1 MNRREAIKYIKTN
14 IAKADIT
21 PPEIKPIIATYLI
34 QRAIGFK
41 LDDKIIESDVKSV
54 TTYLKEVKFINSSE
68 DPNAGETTLAY
79 ASGISNEIRE
89 AQIVFYVDRVKDESP
104 KELYRNFAHE
114 MDHILH
120 YLAEKIDENDKPN
133 SNNFHS
139 YDIKEGEWDRS
150 FHENIVERIASMLVE
165 DTTKYNPFYSTN
177 FSGYGYS
184 GWCLEMFLAG
194 FGLGEYECLK
204 NSLKSKNVLKRY
216 ISDNKPFDY
225 NEVDDTSNAFEHCYN
240 YLHKAMYREKI
251 SDEYTENMRI
261 LDLRYRFI
269 RYDEYL

>member
-1 MNRREAIKYIKTN
+1 MNRRQAIKYIKTN

-21 PPEIKPIIATYLI
+21 PPEMKPIIATYLI
-34 QRAIGFK
+34 QRAIGFD

-54 TTYLKEVKFINSSE
+54 TTYLKEVKFVDSSE
-68 DPNAGETTLAY
+68 QPDAGETTVAY
-79 ASGISNEIRE
+79 ATGIDDETRE
-89 AQIVFYVDRVKDESP
+89 AQIVLFADRIKDYSP
-104 KELYRNFAHE
+104 KELYRTFAHE

-120 YLAEKIDENDKPN
+120 YLAEKIDDNDKPN

-139 YDIKEGEWDRS
+139 YDNKEGEWDSS

-177 FSGYGYS
+177 FNLYRNS

-216 ISDNKPFDY
+216 ISNNKPFDY
-225 NEVDDTSNAFEHCYN
+225 DEVDDTFNAFEHCYN
-240 YLHKAMYREKI
+240 YLHNAMYGEKI
-251 SDEYTENMRI
+251 SDEYTENMRT

>member
-1 MNRREAIKYIKTN
+1 MNRRQAIKYIKTN

-21 PPEIKPIIATYLI
+21 PPEMKPIIATYLI
-34 QRAIGFK
+34 QRAIGFR

-54 TTYLKEVKFINSSE
+54 TTYLKEVKFVDSSE
-68 DPNAGETTLAY
+68 VPNEDETILAY
-79 ASGISNEIRE
+79 ASDISNESRE
-89 AQIVFYVDRVKDESP
+89 AQIVFYVDRLKDKSP
-104 KELYRNFAHE
+104 KELYRTFAHE

-133 SNNFHS
+133 SNNFYS
-139 YDIKEGEWDRS
+139 YDYKEGEWDRS

-177 FSGYGYS
+177 FYFYGYS

-225 NEVDDTSNAFEHCYN
+225 DEVDDTSNAFEHCYN
-240 YLHKAMYREKI
+240 CLHNAMYEEKI

-261 LDLRYRFI
+261 SDIRYRFI

>member
-1 MNRREAIKYIKTN
+1 MNRRQAIKYIKTN

-21 PPEIKPIIATYLI
+21 PPEMKPIIATYLI

-54 TTYLKEVKFINSSE
+54 TTYLKEIKFVDSSE
-68 DPNAGETTLAY
+68 EPDESKTTVAY
-79 ASGISNEIRE
+79 ASGINDEIRE
-89 AQIVFYVDRVKDESP
+89 AQIVFFADRIKDYSP
-104 KELYRNFAHE
+104 KELYRTFAHE

-139 YDIKEGEWDRS
+139 FDRKELEWDRS

-165 DTTKYNPFYSTN
+165 DTTKNSPFFSTN
-177 FSGYGYS
+177 FNGYGNS

-204 NSLKSKNVLKRY
+204 NSLKSKNILKRY

-225 NEVDDTSNAFEHCYN
+225 DEVNDTFNTFEHWYN
-240 YLHKAMYREKI
+240 YLHNAIYKAEI
-251 SDEYTENMRI
+251 SDDYTENMRAS
-261 LDLRYRFI
+261 DLRYWFI